1 MNPEKDR
8 MPDHQSTDW
17 GALDAD
23 GQFQIDLM
31 TVNDIPG
38 VQVIERY
45 SFPTPWSMRAFVS
58 EITEND
64 CAHYLVI
71 RKNGQ
76 VVGYVGM
83 WLILDEGHI
92 TNIAVHP
99 AWRRRGIGT
108 KLLQA
113 ISAHAYRLGA
123 RRMTLEVRRSNYQAQ
138 ALYQKLGFSFAGVR
152 PKYYLDNGEDALIM
166 WKDLNQDECQAISDI
181 GNRD

>member
-1 MNPEKDR
+1 MKLENER
-8 MPDHQSTDW
+8 IPD
-17 GALDAD
+17 
-23 GQFQIDLM
+23 QFKIDVM

-64 CAHYLVI
+64 CAHYLVM
-71 RKNGQ
+71 RRGRQ

-83 WLILDEGHI
+83 WLIIDEGHI

-108 KLLQA
+108 RLLNA
-113 ISAHAYRLGA
+113 IAAHAYRLGA
-123 RRMTLEVRRSNYQAQ
+123 RRMTLEVRRSNHQAQ
-138 ALYQKLGFSFAGVR
+138 ALYHKLGYTVAGVR
-152 PKYYLDNGEDALIM
+152 PRYYLDNGEDALIM
-166 WKDLNQDECQAISDI
+166 WKELNSDDCQAFSDI
-181 GNRD
+181 GNRDELR